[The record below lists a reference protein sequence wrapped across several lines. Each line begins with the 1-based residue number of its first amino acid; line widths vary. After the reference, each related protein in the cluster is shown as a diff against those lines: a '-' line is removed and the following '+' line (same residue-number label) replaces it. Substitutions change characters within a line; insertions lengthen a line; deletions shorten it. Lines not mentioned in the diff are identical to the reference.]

1 MDIRRRI
8 IKACMCTIEN
18 KEAVGVKNLFME
30 IDGMRVTYGDLKRT
44 PLCDEVPFYVER
56 DGADGDFDFAQGT
69 MPTCVVKKSKGFSE
83 SELWDIES
91 LMRDNMPLIY
101 DQIRHVGVFA

>member
-1 MDIRRRI
+1 M
-8 IKACMCTIEN
+8 
-18 KEAVGVKNLFME
+18 KNLFME